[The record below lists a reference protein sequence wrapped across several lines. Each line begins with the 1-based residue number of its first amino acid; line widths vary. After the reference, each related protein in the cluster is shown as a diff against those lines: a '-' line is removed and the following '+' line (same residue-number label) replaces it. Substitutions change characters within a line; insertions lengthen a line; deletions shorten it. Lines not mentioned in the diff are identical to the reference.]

1 MTDTTAQF
9 LIFDFETLSS
19 KPSEAPI
26 ISMGAIAGRWE
37 NMDTVQTLRK
47 SGFYRNVDGIQQII
61 DYPSLKANSET
72 IDWWSKQG
80 DEAKKVLN
88 AKDKISL
95 KDTILQFNDWC
106 SAMKVTH
113 KTTVFIRAPH
123 FDYTIYE
130 NLVDKVGLGTY
141 RPFSHWKVRDT
152 RSIIDI
158 LYQTDRGY
166 IPGFKEV
173 IKELDLTE
181 HNALDDTIKD
191 YWQLKDYY
199 QDISCV
205 EQK

>member
-1 MTDTTAQF
+1 MSDETAEF

-37 NMDTVQTLRK
+37 YMDTVESLRL
-47 SGFYRNVDGIQQII
+47 SGFYRNVDAMQQIKELG
-61 DYPSLKANSET
+61 LKTNT
-72 IDWWSKQG
+72 DTLIWWSRQG

-95 KDTILQFNDWC
+95 KETLVQFNAWC
-106 SAMKVTH
+106 TSMQVTH
-113 KTTVFIRAPH
+113 NTTVFIRAPH

-130 NLVDKVGLGTY
+130 NLLEKVGMDIY

-152 RSIIDI
+152 RSLIDI
-158 LYQTDRGY
+158 LYNVDRGY
-166 IPGFKEV
+166 VPGFKAV
-173 IKELDLTE
+173 MSELNLIE
-181 HNALDDTIKD
+181 HNALDDTIKE

-199 QDISCV
+199 QS
-205 EQK
+205 K